1 MLTRCTIRSVNVIH
15 MDIINA
21 NDIFCDEYKAVIL
34 CEYKRELALLKRLIS
49 IADDAVNKMP
59 IADTWS
65 HDGVCRAF
73 EKSIVAYSKMAYDNF
88 IIGHFDATN
97 MIIRAIVEN
106 SVCLEIIFNDE
117 TDELWKYYIVQSL
130 RSSLTRYGKG
140 ISEKDNALF
149 EKMYQE
155 YEINP
160 DFLKKREKRRSYIDS
175 DYGWSY
181 TINPSLTFKGLCDLV
196 EGDKYKAIKYKDF
209 KLMSTYSHGTS
220 FLLKIG
226 PSTFMENIM
235 GMISCIYIWLYEL
248 ISKYCWE
255 YADDD
260 FDDVCIAIE
269 DSLKFY

>member
-1 MLTRCTIRSVNVIH
+1 MD
-15 MDIINA
+15 MDIINV
-21 NDIFCDEYKAVIL
+21 NDMFCDEYKAVIL
-34 CEYKRELALLKRLIS
+34 CEYKYEITLLKRLIN

-73 EKSIVAYSKMAYDNF
+73 EKSIAAYSKMAYDNF

-106 SVCLEIIFNDE
+106 SVCLEIIFNDK
-117 TDELWKYYIVQSL
+117 TDELWKYYTVQSL
-130 RSSLTRYGKG
+130 RSSLTRYGKC
-140 ISEKDNALF
+140 ISEKENAFL
-149 EKMYQE
+149 EKMYLE
-155 YEINP
+155 YDINSE
-160 DFLKKREKRRSYIDS
+160 FLKKREKRRAYIDS

-181 TINPSLTFKGLCDLV
+181 TINPSLTFKGLCDLLDK
-196 EGDKYKAIKYKDF
+196 DKYTDF

-220 FLLKIG
+220 FMIKIG
-226 PSTFMENIM
+226 FSTFMEHIM
-235 GMISCIYIWLYEL
+235 GIISGIYIWLYEL

-255 YADDD
+255 YAADD

-269 DSLKFY
+269 ESIYDFIETEESLFSND